1 MLTLVAGSRERV
13 TELNE
18 LDITTVNGFSVGK
31 KNSVVGRNGKRKWWV
46 GAEWGETV
54 KKTNIH
60 YKVSMDNY
68 DFNSAIMGGFPCYG
82 LHFLIIYH
90 SLISQPLLQLGDRH
104 EAQVQNFSN
113 LRTMQH
119 FSTQGI
125 TACGGREQNSSLGIY
140 GDSTSLDLTN
150 GDHAP
155 EPHAPESRCG
165 TLLAASFPMK

>member
-1 MLTLVAGSRERV
+1 M
-13 TELNE
+13 
-18 LDITTVNGFSVGK
+18 
-31 KNSVVGRNGKRKWWV
+31 VGRGRV
-46 GAEWGETV
+46 GRDS

-68 DFNSAIMGGFPCYG
+68 DLNSAIMGGFPCYG

-104 EAQVQNFSN
+104 ETQVQNFSN
-113 LRTMQH
+113 IRTMQH

-125 TACGGREQNSSLGIY
+125 TSCGGREQNSSLGIY

-150 GDHAP
+150 GDHFP
-155 EPHAPESRCG
+155 EPHALEIPLWHSAGCKLPHEVRSQFP
-165 TLLAASFPMK
+165 TAA